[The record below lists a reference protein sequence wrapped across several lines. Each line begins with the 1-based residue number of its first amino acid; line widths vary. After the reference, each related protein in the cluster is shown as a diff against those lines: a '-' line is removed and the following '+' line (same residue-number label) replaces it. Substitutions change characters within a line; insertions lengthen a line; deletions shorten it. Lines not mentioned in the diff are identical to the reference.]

1 MRSTKRK
8 IQTAGCAEAQPA
20 VCMVSRPGLEGDLE
34 GLAGYGH
41 DVYAVVTEGDFFA
54 CSGIGCASGEV
65 VYCHSGARFGSV
77 DVYGAGR
84 DKHAYTVVIVGK
96 DIVHAAHVFF
106 DYIAELFPQSVFF
119 VSLSRTGGHVQ
130 RYILIA
136 VAFED
141 VNVLDEFIVCVI
153 WLYRTARYAL
163 EVGTTIENVV
173 VYSS

>member
-8 IQTAGCAEAQPA
+8 IQTAGCASAQPA

-65 VYCHSGARFGSV
+65 VYCHSGVRFGSV

-106 DYIAELFPQSVFF
+106 DYIAELFPQRVFF

-136 VAFED
+136 VAFKD
-141 VNVLDEFIVCVI
+141 VIAIIFCAVEGEVV
-153 WLYRTARYAL
+153 WLCSAAGYAL
-163 EVGTTIENVV
+163 EVGTAVEYVLV
-173 VYSS
+173 